1 MVLKTDIIPPRYE
14 TNVVLYYFLYYEKN
28 SNKFLGISSFVAFEP
43 WNVYAC
49 SQPDESSVYSVLNMI
64 NYLGN
69 DAVETLWINL
79 REEPSVYHRWKT
91 LTIAIS
97 TASHLFTDESFI
109 TRNRVENME
118 KSLKKDVARE
128 AHQDAGSNI
137 LVHDEE
143 SLQHVWITIQFT
155 TL

>member
-97 TASHLFTDESFI
+97 TASRLYYAIRMNHSRICSRTSLLLRATVLR
-109 TRNRVENME
+109 TWKRV
-118 KSLKKDVARE
+118 
-128 AHQDAGSNI
+128 
-137 LVHDEE
+137 
-143 SLQHVWITIQFT
+143 
-155 TL
+155 